1 MTLVRLPFASFAR
14 RSRSVFPA
22 TSASNMARP
31 EMPSTS
37 ATMFAS
43 LMLAVSSS
51 LCTRLAAWTRSRMRL
66 FRCRVRSRKSRIGG
80 GGMKLRMSPCARRFA
95 IRAVLHIG
103 LPARHG
109 LHVVRIGQ
117 DYLEAPFKEVEDGF
131 PVHACGLHRHVCA
144 RRVRLPRD
152 PR

>member
-1 MTLVRLPFASFAR
+1 MTLVRLPFATFAR
-14 RSRSVFPA
+14 RSR
-22 TSASNMARP
+22 
-31 EMPSTS
+31 
-37 ATMFAS
+37 
-43 LMLAVSSS
+43 
-51 LCTRLAAWTRSRMRL
+51 
-66 FRCRVRSRKSRIGG
+66 
-80 GGMKLRMSPCARRFA
+80 LRMSPCARRFA

-117 DYLEAPFKEVEDGF
+117 DYLEAPFKEVED